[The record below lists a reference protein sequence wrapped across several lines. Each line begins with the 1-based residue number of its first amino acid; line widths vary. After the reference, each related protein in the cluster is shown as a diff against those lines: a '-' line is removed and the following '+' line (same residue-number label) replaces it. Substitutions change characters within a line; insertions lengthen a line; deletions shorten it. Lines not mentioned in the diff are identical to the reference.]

1 MHHSIEQTQIYK
13 FMLRLQ
19 GHTCFSK
26 LDEVEDSL
34 IYNRKRMTKKDPNRG
49 FSQEKQVSTR
59 DYLPQLSQ
67 GDISSNTSGKLSPP
81 TELMQ

>member
-19 GHTCFSK
+19 GHTCFFK

-34 IYNRKRMTKKDPNRG
+34 IYNRKRMTKENQKWG
-49 FSQEKQVSTR
+49 FTQEKVDEDPLLKTFR
-59 DYLPQLSQ
+59 
-67 GDISSNTSGKLSPP
+67 
-81 TELMQ
+81 